1 MPAGVPGLEFPPPF
15 DPLPPQAEQKARAP
29 RSSRQQSVRSQRAA
43 RRGRRKMP
51 SSPART
57 REPPVRQ
64 GTEPG
69 WAAALL
75 GAVVGMVK
83 VVEAGP
89 PDGVTVE
96 GEKLHDAPLG
106 TPEQAKLVE
115 PE

>member
-1 MPAGVPGLEFPPPF
+1 
-15 DPLPPQAEQKARAP
+15 
-29 RSSRQQSVRSQRAA
+29 
-43 RRGRRKMP
+43 
-51 SSPART
+51 
-57 REPPVRQ
+57 VRQ